1 VQNVQTPYV
10 LINEHVLI
18 ENRRRRRRRRR
29 GRAGNKC
36 AYVYTAEI
44 SIESQLIII

>member
-18 ENRRRRRRRRR
+18 ENRRRRKRR

>member
-18 ENRRRRRRRRR
+18 ENRRRRRRRR